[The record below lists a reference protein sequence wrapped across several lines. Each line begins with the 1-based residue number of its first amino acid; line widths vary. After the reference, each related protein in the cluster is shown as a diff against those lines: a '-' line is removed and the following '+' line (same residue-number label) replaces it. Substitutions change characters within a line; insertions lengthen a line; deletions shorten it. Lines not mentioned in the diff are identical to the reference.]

1 MILKYVLRI
10 DCESVHFNAVDRIL
24 NTHRSNND
32 DLYWEL
38 ILIDDD
44 TDLLPPVYYIDA
56 FLPLL
61 QGKHQELEAIG
72 ISRED
77 ITIWIYYEYDEQCN
91 LEFHPDEMKQ
101 LADNGIVLCV
111 SCWQAGGR
119 SILLSIK
126 RSIESRIPDS

>member
-1 MILKYVLRI
+1 MFVKHVLRI
-10 DCESVHFNAVDRIL
+10 ECKSVHFDTVDRIL

-38 ILIDDD
+38 IIIDDD
-44 TDLLPPVYYIDA
+44 TNSSPPIYYIDA

-61 QGKHQELEAIG
+61 QGKYQALEEIG
-72 ISRED
+72 ISREE
-77 ITIWIYYEYDEQCN
+77 ITIWKYYEYDEQCN
-91 LEFHPDEMKQ
+91 LEFHPNEMKQ

-119 SILLSIK
+119 SILGSIK
-126 RSIESRIPDS
+126 RSMNQEFQ

>member
-1 MILKYVLRI
+1 MISKHVLRI
-10 DCESVHFNAVDRIL
+10 DCESIHFDAVNRIF

-38 ILIDDD
+38 IIIDDD
-44 TDLLPPVYYIDA
+44 TDSLPSVYYIDA

-61 QGKHQELEAIG
+61 QGKDRELERIG

-77 ITIWIYYEYDEQCN
+77 ITIWKYYEYDEQCN

-111 SCWQAGGR
+111 SCWQASDR
-119 SILLSIK
+119 SDEEITS
-126 RSIESRIPDS
+126 